1 MDKYKLVIFGDTWD
15 VYQTAYQELIENPKV
30 VYIPTFRPRGF
41 KGLLQRIQFNPK
53 LNAVIKILSYI
64 NTIIR

>member
-30 VYIPTFRPRGF
+30 VYIPTFRPKGF
-41 KGLLQRIQFNPK
+41 KGLQSSRYPVNRDGIL
-53 LNAVIKILSYI
+53 VICV
-64 NTIIR
+64 R